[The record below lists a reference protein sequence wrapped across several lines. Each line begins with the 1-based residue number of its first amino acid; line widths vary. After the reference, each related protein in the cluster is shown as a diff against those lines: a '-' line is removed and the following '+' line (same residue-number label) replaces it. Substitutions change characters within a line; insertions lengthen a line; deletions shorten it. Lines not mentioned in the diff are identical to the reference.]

1 MSKYDFENKVVW
13 ITGASSG
20 LGLALAEV
28 MVASCEHV
36 FVTARNKDRLKR
48 QFGDYSNVTI
58 LDGDITDIEVNRSIA
73 AKIDSQ
79 FGRIDCVI
87 LNAGNA
93 EYIDI
98 CNFDHQ
104 PFERMMSI
112 NFISMVKGIE
122 VVLPL
127 LRKSSSPY
135 LVGMSSSVAWQ
146 GLPQGQAYS
155 ASKAAIR
162 NLFQGLRIE
171 LAQEK
176 IDVSWICPGF
186 VKTPLTDKNS
196 FDMPL
201 IIEPEQAALEIIRG
215 LEKKTPE
222 IHFPKLFTRM
232 LKLISM
238 LPTRLS
244 GWLLK
249 GTVPTK

>member
-20 LGLALAEV
+20 LGLALAELL
-28 MVASCEHV
+28 VANCEHV
-36 FVTARNKDRLKR
+36 FVTARSKDKLERS
-48 QFGDYSNVTI
+48 FGDYSNVTI
-58 LDGDITDIEVNRSIA
+58 VDGDITKIEVNRSIA
-73 AKIDSQ
+73 AEIDSQ
-79 FGRIDCVI
+79 FGRLDCVI

-98 CNFDHQ
+98 KNFGYE
-104 PFERMMSI
+104 PFERMMNI
-112 NFISMVKGIE
+112 NFVSMVKGIE
-122 VVLPL
+122 VALPL

-146 GLPQGQAYS
+146 GLPQGEAYS

-171 LAQEK
+171 LAQEN

-186 VKTPLTDKNS
+186 VKTPLTDKNT

-201 IIEPEQAALEIIRG
+201 IIEPEQAALEIIKG
-215 LEKKTPE
+215 LEKQTPE

-244 GWLLK
+244 SWLLK
-249 GTVPTK
+249 GTVPTR